1 MNEWVLGGL
10 TAGWDHLTFA
20 AVSLESPGVL
30 MQVSPEPELP
40 VVTYTS

>member
-10 TAGWDHLTFA
+10 MAGWDHLPFA
-20 AVSLESPGVL
+20 AVGLESPGVFT
-30 MQVSPEPELP
+30 QISPEPELP